1 MKAMK
6 KPLSKLSQT
15 VKQNGAI
22 IVKAN
27 GQEFGYFWN
36 GESVKFCSVEFAR
49 NVIFKLNNKQ

>member
-1 MKAMK
+1 MNGIFN
-6 KPLSKLSQT
+6 L

-36 GESVKFCSVEFAR
+36 GESVKFCTAEFAR
-49 NVIFKLNNKQ
+49 SVISKPNNKQ